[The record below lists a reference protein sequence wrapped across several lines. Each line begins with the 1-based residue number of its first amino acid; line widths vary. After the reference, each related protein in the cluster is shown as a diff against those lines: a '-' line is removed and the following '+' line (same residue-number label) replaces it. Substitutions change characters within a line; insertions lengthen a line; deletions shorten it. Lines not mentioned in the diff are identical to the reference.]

1 MKKRIL
7 FASVLL
13 LLLSTYN
20 IQKSAKLNS
29 GLNIDKIY
37 IENIKFI
44 DEINIKKKLSFLY
57 ETNLFL
63 LNEEDVKLKL
73 NEVDLID
80 SFEVKKIF
88 PNKIKIK
95 IYENIPIAII
105 QNKTEKKFYT
115 KNGKA
120 IKFFEIDELSN
131 LPLVFG
137 DHKNFSDFY
146 KILKKVNFPLSE
158 IKKFYLFESKRW
170 DIVTKNNQ
178 TIKLPIKNYEIS
190 LQNFIDLKDQIN
202 FGKYK
207 IFDYRINNQIIL
219 K

>member
-20 IQKSAKLNS
+20 IQKSANLNS
-29 GLNIDKIY
+29 GLNIEKIY
-37 IENIKFI
+37 IENNNFI
-44 DEINIKKKLSFLY
+44 DEKIIKKKLSFLY

-63 LNEEDVKLKL
+63 LNKKDLKLKL
-73 NEVDLID
+73 NEIDFID

-88 PNKIKIK
+88 PNKIKVK
-95 IYENIPIAII
+95 VYENVPIAII
-105 QNKTEKKFYT
+105 QNKTIKRFYT
-115 KNGKA
+115 KNGKV
-120 IKFFEIDELSN
+120 IKFIEIDELDN

-137 DHKNFSDFY
+137 DYRSFSDFY
-146 KILKKVNFPLSE
+146 KILKKVNFPLNE
-158 IKKFYLFESKRW
+158 IKKLYLFESKRW
-170 DIVTKNNQ
+170 DIITKNHQ

-190 LQNFIDLKDQIN
+190 LQNFIDFKDQIN

-207 IFDYRINNQIIL
+207 IFDYRIKNQIIL

>member
-20 IQKSAKLNS
+20 IKKGTNLKSNLYIK
-29 GLNIDKIY
+29 KIY
-37 IENIKFI
+37 VENNKFI
-44 DEINIKKKLSFLY
+44 DERLIKNKLSFLY
-57 ETNLFL
+57 ETNIFL
-63 LNEEDVKLKL
+63 PNKEEIKLKL
-73 NEVDLID
+73 KEIDFID

-95 IYENIPIAII
+95 VYENVPIAII
-105 QNKTEKKFYT
+105 QNKKEKKLYT

-120 IKFFEIDELSN
+120 IDFIKHGDFDN
-131 LPLVFG
+131 LPLIFG
-137 DHKNFSDFY
+137 DHSSFTDFY
-146 KILKKVNFPLSE
+146 EVFKKTNFPFNE

-178 TIKLPIKNYEIS
+178 IIKLPIENYEIS
-190 LQNFIDLKDQIN
+190 LQNFIDLKNHSN
-202 FGKYK
+202 FKKYK

>member
-20 IQKSAKLNS
+20 VQKSSNLDS
-29 GLNIDKIY
+29 HFNIKKID
-37 IENIKFI
+37 IENNKFI
-44 DEINIKKKLSFLY
+44 DDKTLKNKLSFLY

-63 LNEEDVKLKL
+63 LNKKELKLKL
-73 NEVDLID
+73 QEIDFID

-95 IYENIPIAII
+95 VYENIPIAII
-105 QNKTEKKFYT
+105 QNKMEKKFYIN
-115 KNGKA
+115 NGKV
-120 IKFFEIDELSN
+120 INFIEIEEFSN

-137 DHKNFSDFY
+137 DHGSFLDFHEV
-146 KILKKVNFPLSE
+146 LKKVNFPLSD

-178 TIKLPIKNYEIS
+178 TIKLPIKNYELS

>member
-20 IQKSAKLNS
+20 IQKSANLNS
-29 GLNIDKIY
+29 GLNIEKIY
-37 IENIKFI
+37 VENNKFI
-44 DEINIKKKLSFLY
+44 DEKIIKKKLSFLY
-57 ETNLFL
+57 GTNLFFL
-63 LNEEDVKLKL
+63 DKKDVKLKL
-73 NEVDLID
+73 NEVDFID

-115 KNGKA
+115 KNDKA
-120 IKFFEIDELSN
+120 IKFIEIDEFNN

-137 DHKNFSDFY
+137 DHKSFSDFY
-146 KILKKVNFPLSE
+146 KILKKINFPLSE
-158 IKKFYLFESKRW
+158 IKKFYFFDSKRW

>member
-20 IQKSAKLNS
+20 VQNSSNLNS
-29 GLNIDKIY
+29 EFNIEKID
-37 IENIKFI
+37 IENNKFI
-44 DEINIKKKLSFLY
+44 DDKIVKKKLSFLY

-63 LNEEDVKLKL
+63 LNKKELKLKL
-73 NEVDLID
+73 QEIDFID

-95 IYENIPIAII
+95 VYENIPIAII
-105 QNKTEKKFYT
+105 QNKMEKKFFT
-115 KNGKA
+115 NNGKV
-120 IKFFEIDELSN
+120 INFIEIEKLSN

-137 DHKNFSDFY
+137 DHGSFLDFY
-146 KILKKVNFPLSE
+146 EVLKKVNFPLSD

-190 LQNFIDLKDQIN
+190 LLNFIDLKDQIN

>member
-1 MKKRIL
+1 MKKKIL

-20 IQKSAKLNS
+20 IQKSSNFNSKLNIVKIE
-29 GLNIDKIY
+29 ID
-37 IENIKFI
+37 NNKFI
-44 DEINIKKKLSFLY
+44 DEQILKNKLSFLY

-63 LNEEDVKLKL
+63 LNKKDIKLKL
-73 NEVDLID
+73 KEVDFID

-95 IYENIPIAII
+95 VYENIPIAII
-105 QNKTEKKFYT
+105 QNKREKKFYT
-115 KNGKA
+115 INGKV
-120 IKFFEIDELSN
+120 IDFIEIDEFNN
-131 LPLVFG
+131 LPLVLG
-137 DHKNFSDFY
+137 DHRSFSDFY
-146 KILKKVNFPLSE
+146 EVLKKVNFPLSE

-170 DIVTKNNQ
+170 DIVTKKSQ
-178 TIKLPIKNYEIS
+178 TIKLPIKNYETS

>member
-20 IQKSAKLNS
+20 VQKSSNS
-29 GLNIDKIY
+29 NF
-37 IENIKFI
+37 EF
-44 DEINIKKKLSFLY
+44 NIKKIDIENNKFINDKIIKNKLSFLH
-57 ETNLFL
+57 ETNLFF
-63 LNEEDVKLKL
+63 LNKKKIKLKL
-73 NEVDLID
+73 QEIDFID
-80 SFEVKKIF
+80 SFEVKKMF

-95 IYENIPIAII
+95 VYENIPIAII
-105 QNKTEKKFYT
+105 QNKMEKKFYT
-115 KNGKA
+115 NNGKV
-120 IKFFEIDELSN
+120 IDFIEIEEFSN
-131 LPLVFG
+131 LPMVLG
-137 DHKNFSDFY
+137 DHESFLNFH
-146 KILKKVNFPLSE
+146 KVLKKVNFPLSE
-158 IKKFYLFESKRW
+158 IKKLYLFESNRW

>member
-20 IQKSAKLNS
+20 VQKSSNS
-29 GLNIDKIY
+29 NF
-37 IENIKFI
+37 EF
-44 DEINIKKKLSFLY
+44 NIKKIDIENNKFINDKIIKNKLSFLH
-57 ETNLFL
+57 ETNLFF
-63 LNEEDVKLKL
+63 LNKKKIKLKL
-73 NEVDLID
+73 QEIDFID

-95 IYENIPIAII
+95 VYENIPIAIL
-105 QNKTEKKFYT
+105 QNKMEKKFYT
-115 KNGKA
+115 NNGKV
-120 IKFFEIDELSN
+120 IDFIEIEEFSN
-131 LPLVFG
+131 LPMVFG
-137 DHKNFSDFY
+137 DHESFLNFH
-146 KILKKVNFPLSE
+146 KVLKKVNFPLSE
-158 IKKFYLFESKRW
+158 IKKLYLFESNRW

-202 FGKYK
+202 FGKYN
-207 IFDYRINNQIIL
+207 IYDYRINNQIIL

>member
-20 IQKSAKLNS
+20 IQKSANLNS
-29 GLNIDKIY
+29 GLNIEKIY
-37 IENIKFI
+37 VENNKFI
-44 DEINIKKKLSFLY
+44 DEKIIKKKLSFLY
-57 ETNLFL
+57 RTNLFF
-63 LNEEDVKLKL
+63 LNKKDVKLKL
-73 NEVDLID
+73 TELDFID

-115 KNGKA
+115 KNDKA
-120 IKFFEIDELSN
+120 IKFIEIDEFNN

-137 DHKNFSDFY
+137 DYKSFSDFY
-146 KILKKVNFPLSE
+146 KILKKINFPLSE
-158 IKKFYLFESKRW
+158 IKKFYLFDSKRW

>member
-7 FASVLL
+7 FALVLL

-20 IQKSAKLNS
+20 IQKSANFNS
-29 GLNIDKIY
+29 RLNIEKID
-37 IENIKFI
+37 IENNKLI
-44 DEINIKKKLSFLY
+44 DEKIIKNKLSFLY

-63 LNEEDVKLKL
+63 LNKKDVKLKL
-73 NEVDLID
+73 KEIDFID

-105 QNKTEKKFYT
+105 QNKKEKKFYT
-115 KNGKA
+115 KNGKTFDF
-120 IKFFEIDELSN
+120 IEIEELSE

-137 DHKNFSDFY
+137 DHKSFSGFY
-146 KILKKVNFPLSE
+146 EVLKKVNFPLGE

-190 LQNFIDLKDQIN
+190 LQNFIDLKGQIN
-202 FGKYK
+202 FKKYK

>member
-20 IQKSAKLNS
+20 IHKSVDLNS
-29 GLNIDKIY
+29 GFNIEKIFIENNKLIDKKI
-37 IENIKFI
+37 IK
-44 DEINIKKKLSFLY
+44 NKLLFLY

-63 LNEEDVKLKL
+63 LNQKDIKLKL
-73 NEVDLID
+73 NEIDFID

-88 PNKIKIK
+88 PNKIKVK
-95 IYENIPIAII
+95 VYEHIPIAII

-120 IKFFEIDELSN
+120 IKFIEIDELSN
-131 LPLVFG
+131 LPLIFG
-137 DHKNFSDFY
+137 DYRSFSNFY

-158 IKKFYLFESKRW
+158 IKIFYLFESKRW

-190 LQNFIDLKDQIN
+190 LQNFINFKNNIN

>member
-1 MKKRIL
+1 MKIRIL
-7 FASVLL
+7 LASILL

-20 IQKSAKLNS
+20 TQKSSNLNS
-29 GLNIDKIY
+29 QLNIKKIE
-37 IENIKFI
+37 IENNQFV
-44 DEINIKKKLSFLY
+44 DEKIIKKKLSFLY

-63 LNEEDVKLKL
+63 LKKKDIELKLKEI
-73 NEVDLID
+73 NFIN
-80 SFEVKKIF
+80 SFEVKKIY

-105 QNKTEKKFYT
+105 QNKTEKKFFT
-115 KNGKA
+115 SNGKA
-120 IKFFEIDELSN
+120 IDFIEIEEFSN

-137 DHKNFSDFY
+137 DHRSFSDFY
-146 KILKKVNFPLSE
+146 KVLKKVNFPLNE
-158 IKKFYLFESKRW
+158 IKKFYLFESRRW
-170 DIVTKNNQ
+170 DILTKNNQ
-178 TIKLPIKNYEIS
+178 IIKLPIKDYEIS

-202 FGKYK
+202 FGKYQ

>member
-20 IQKSAKLNS
+20 IQKSSNLNFKLNIKK
-29 GLNIDKIY
+29 ID
-37 IENIKFI
+37 IENNKFI
-44 DEINIKKKLSFLY
+44 DDKILKNKLSYLY
-57 ETNLFL
+57 ETNLFF
-63 LNEEDVKLKL
+63 LNKKELKLKL
-73 NEVDLID
+73 KEID
-80 SFEVKKIF
+80 FINSFEVKKVF

-95 IYENIPIAII
+95 VYENIPIAII
-105 QNKTEKKFYT
+105 QNKMEKKFYT
-115 KNGKA
+115 NNSKA
-120 IKFFEIDELSN
+120 IDFIEIEEFSD

-137 DHKNFSDFY
+137 DHESFLDFHEV
-146 KILKKVNFPLSE
+146 LKKVNFPLSE
-158 IKKFYLFESKRW
+158 IKKLYLFESKRW

-190 LQNFIDLKDQIN
+190 LLNFIDLKDQIN

>member
-1 MKKRIL
+1 MKKKIL

-20 IQKSAKLNS
+20 IQKSSNFNSKLNIVKIE
-29 GLNIDKIY
+29 ID
-37 IENIKFI
+37 NNKFI
-44 DEINIKKKLSFLY
+44 DEQILKNKLSFLY

-63 LNEEDVKLKL
+63 LNKKDIKLKL
-73 NEVDLID
+73 KEVDFID

-105 QNKTEKKFYT
+105 QNKAEKKFYT
-115 KNGKA
+115 KNDKA

-131 LPLVFG
+131 LPIVFG
-137 DHKNFSDFY
+137 DHKSFSDFY

-178 TIKLPIKNYEIS
+178 TIKLPIKNSEIS

>member
-20 IQKSAKLNS
+20 VQKSSNLDS
-29 GLNIDKIY
+29 HFNIKKID
-37 IENIKFI
+37 IENNKFI
-44 DEINIKKKLSFLY
+44 DDKTLKNKLSFLY

-63 LNEEDVKLKL
+63 LNKKELKLKL
-73 NEVDLID
+73 QEIDFID
-80 SFEVKKIF
+80 SFEVKKMF

-95 IYENIPIAII
+95 VYENIPIAII
-105 QNKTEKKFYT
+105 QNKMEKKFYT
-115 KNGKA
+115 KNGKV
-120 IKFFEIDELSN
+120 IDFIEIEEFSN

-137 DHKNFSDFY
+137 DHASFLNFH
-146 KILKKVNFPLSE
+146 KVLKKVNFPLNE
-158 IKKFYLFESKRW
+158 IKKLYLFESNRW

-178 TIKLPIKNYEIS
+178 TIKLPIKNYELS